1 MSDEQI
7 NNVQEEKKCNKKLG
21 IALIV
26 LSLLISFIALGLSIY
41 NTITLNSS
49 VAQINGGRVLISKK
63 YDKGQSLAKA
73 YKKQKPIVVFFYADW
88 CGYCQRFA
96 PTFYKVTKDKEIKK
110 KFAVAYVNCDKPE
123 NREYME
129 QFNVQGFPTVYVINN
144 DRSKVQLENSTF
156 FNEDSADTIK
166 TNMLNIIKEQK

>member
-1 MSDEQI
+1 MSDEQ
-7 NNVQEEKKCNKKLG
+7 NNVEEKKCNKKLA
-21 IALIV
+21 IVLLV
-26 LSLLISFIALGLSIY
+26 LSLIMSFCALTLSIF
-41 NTITLNSS
+41 NTVSIKNGA
-49 VAQINGGRVLISKK
+49 AQADAGKILISKK

-96 PTFYKVTKDKEIKK
+96 PVFYKVTKDKDIKK

-123 NREYME
+123 NSEYMQ

-144 DRSKVQLENSTF
+144 DRSKVQLENNTF
-156 FNEDSADTIK
+156 FNEDSVDVIK
-166 TNMLNIIKEQK
+166 NDMLKIIKDAE

>member
-1 MSDEQI
+1 MSDEQ
-7 NNVQEEKKCNKKLG
+7 NNTQEKKCNKKTG
-21 IALIV
+21 IVLII
-26 LSLLISFIALGLSIY
+26 LSLLMSFSALGLSIY
-41 NTITLNSS
+41 NT
-49 VAQINGGRVLISKK
+49 VALHNGGIQTNDGKVLISKK

-73 YKKQKPIVVFFYADW
+73 YKKQKPVVVFFYADW
-88 CGYCQRFA
+88 CGFCQRFA
-96 PTFYKVTKDKEIKK
+96 PTFHKVTKDKEIKK

-123 NREYME
+123 NRDYME

-166 TNMLNIIKEQK
+166 TNMLNIIKEAE

>member
-1 MSDEQI
+1 MSDEQ
-7 NNVQEEKKCNKKLG
+7 NNVEEKKCNKKLA
-21 IALIV
+21 IVLLV
-26 LSLLISFIALGLSIY
+26 LSLIMSFCALTLSIF
-41 NTITLNSS
+41 NTVSIKNSA
-49 VAQINGGRVLISKK
+49 AQADAGKILISKK

-96 PTFYKVTKDKEIKK
+96 PVFYKVTKDKDIKK

-123 NREYME
+123 NSEYMQ

-144 DRSKVQLENSTF
+144 DRSKVQLENNTF
-156 FNEDSADTIK
+156 FNEDSVDVIK
-166 TNMLNIIKEQK
+166 NDMLKIIKDAE